1 MSNILAEVEQYL
13 KIIAD
18 KSTIENGIVK
28 WVDEAN
34 QTVSVRTDKKIKDLH
49 LNDQVLIENA
59 SDFGS
64 DFGSVADRRKTEI
77 TIRIDDLD
85 AQKYPVGTDV
95 FLELNKNILGVK
107 YLRKIIGDVERG
119 NNPIAEGILNIL
131 EFREEN
137 KSKPQSVGF
146 SSDNFND
153 AQRRAIEYSIGTE
166 NFHLIVGPPGTGK
179 TYVIAEIVQQLV
191 KRGRRKI
198 LITAYTNLA
207 VDNMIEAISR
217 DKDVKIVR
225 IGSYEKTSA
234 EIKKYHINSLMK
246 EYPRFKYLKV
256 LEERMSKTFDDL
268 KRIKQIRVDGKATIA
283 IIRKNLREVD
293 QRLGLIE
300 KQIKEISDRKTDTG
314 SRIQKVEK
322 TKSKLLDEVEELE
335 NSTDRLIELEN
346 VKKELNISSSPSIER
361 ISELMDNIAEY
372 DEELSR
378 FIMKFAFFGR
388 LKAKKVQL
396 KNNKKIAE
404 KIINY
409 HSNLSKEIEHP
420 ISDYGVDLCAT
431 DREPQSLALACQLI
445 LSRRYDDRLARHNS
459 DETLL
464 RVQLANTSDLLET
477 WIGTKNSFLSQ
488 KRSMQADERRHI
500 YIQRTLGKKS
510 RLLSMLIEFYKQQIR
525 EIRKTLSKGI
535 MEECDVVAAT
545 TYASISPLL
554 DVIDIDTVVMDEA
567 SQVSLINSI
576 IPLVRA
582 DKFVLVGDDR
592 QLEPINEDCL
602 STTLNESV
610 FTRLKRYHEEIEN
623 TNSYTFLDTQ
633 YRMNNEIADLSSEIF
648 YDNQLKTADVAFNR
662 RLDVDIDDTVLS
674 KNNSVVFIDF
684 KGSGACHIT
693 NGGTHYNEFEIRI
706 IHNIISQMLHLTK
719 NYEIGVI
726 TPYRLQ
732 RDKLKGVFGDI
743 SDSVEIDTVDR
754 FQGREKDVIIFSF
767 VRASGNVGKFIDNRS
782 RLNVAITR
790 ARKKLIVIGN
800 SDVLKTGSFTK
811 RIFDKIE
818 KDHIIVPYAD
828 LKKNYALP

>member
-1 MSNILAEVEQYL
+1 MSSILAEVEQYL

-18 KSTIENGIVK
+18 KSTVENGIVR

-64 DFGSVADRRKTEI
+64 DFGSVADKGKTEI
-77 TIRIDDLD
+77 RIRIDDLD

-95 FLELNKNILGVK
+95 FLELNKNVLGAR

-119 NNPIAEGILNIL
+119 DNPIAEGILNIL
-131 EFREEN
+131 EFREKN
-137 KSKPQSVGF
+137 KSKLQSVGF
-146 SSDNFND
+146 SSDHFND
-153 AQRRAIEYSIGTE
+153 AQKRAIEYSIGTE

-179 TYVIAEIVQQLV
+179 THVIAEIVQQLV
-191 KRGRRKI
+191 KRGRRKL

-217 DKDVKIVR
+217 DKEVKLVR
-225 IGSYEKTSA
+225 IGSYGKTSD
-234 EIKKYHINSLMK
+234 EIKKYHIDSLMK
-246 EYPRFKYLKV
+246 EYPRYKYLKV
-256 LEERMSKTFDDL
+256 LKKRMSKAFDDL
-268 KRIKQIRVDGKATIA
+268 KCIKQLREDEKATIA
-283 IIRKNLREVD
+283 NIRKNLREVD
-293 QRLGLIE
+293 ERLGLIE
-300 KQIKEISDRKTDTG
+300 KRIQEISDRKTDIEP
-314 SRIQKVEK
+314 RIQKVEE
-322 TKSKLLDEVEELE
+322 TKSKLLDKMEELE
-335 NSTDRLIELEN
+335 NSTDHLIKLEN
-346 VKKELNISSSPSIER
+346 VKKELNISSSPSVER

-372 DEELSR
+372 DKELSR
-378 FIMKFAFFGR
+378 FIMKFVFFGR
-388 LKAKKVQL
+388 LKAKKDQL
-396 KNNKKIAE
+396 KNNKKNAE
-404 KIINY
+404 KTINY
-409 HSNLSKEIEHP
+409 HSNLSKEIEQLIP
-420 ISDYGVDLCAT
+420 DYGVDLCAT

-445 LSRRYDDRLARHNS
+445 LSRRYDDRLTRHNS

-464 RVQLANTSDLLET
+464 QVQLANTSDLLET

-500 YIQRTLGKKS
+500 YIQRILGEKS

-535 MEECDVVAAT
+535 MEESEVVAAT
-545 TYASISPLL
+545 THASTSPLL
-554 DVIDIDTVVMDEA
+554 DVIDINTVIMDEA

-592 QLEPINEDCL
+592 QLKPINEDYL
-602 STTLNESV
+602 PPTLNESV
-610 FTRLKRYHEEIEN
+610 FTRLKRSHEEIEN

-633 YRMNNEIADLSSEIF
+633 YRMNEEIADISSEIF

-684 KGSGACHIT
+684 KGSGAYHIT

-706 IHNIISQMLHLTK
+706 IHNIVSKMLHSTQ

-732 RDKLKGVFGDI
+732 RDKLKGIFGDI
-743 SDSVEIDTVDR
+743 SDSVEVDTVDR

-767 VRASGNVGKFIDNRS
+767 VRASGNVGRFINNRS

-790 ARKKLIVIGN
+790 ARKKLIIIGN
-800 SDVLKTGSFTK
+800 SDVLKTGSCTK
-811 RIFDKIE
+811 IIFDKIE
-818 KDHIIVPYAD
+818 KDHIIVPYAE
-828 LKKNYALP
+828 LRESYALP

>member
-153 AQRRAIEYSIGTE
+153 AQKRAIEYSIGTE

-207 VDNMIEAISR
+207 VDNMIEAISH

-225 IGSYEKTSA
+225 IGSYEKTSS

-322 TKSKLLDEVEELE
+322 TKSKLLDEVEDLE

-567 SQVSLINSI
+567 SQVSLIN
-576 IPLVRA
+576 
-582 DKFVLVGDDR
+582 
-592 QLEPINEDCL
+592 
-602 STTLNESV
+602 
-610 FTRLKRYHEEIEN
+610 RL
-623 TNSYTFLDTQ
+623 F
-633 YRMNNEIADLSSEIF
+633 
-648 YDNQLKTADVAFNR
+648 
-662 RLDVDIDDTVLS
+662 
-674 KNNSVVFIDF
+674 
-684 KGSGACHIT
+684 
-693 NGGTHYNEFEIRI
+693 
-706 IHNIISQMLHLTK
+706 
-719 NYEIGVI
+719 
-726 TPYRLQ
+726 
-732 RDKLKGVFGDI
+732 
-743 SDSVEIDTVDR
+743 
-754 FQGREKDVIIFSF
+754 
-767 VRASGNVGKFIDNRS
+767 RS
-782 RLNVAITR
+782 
-790 ARKKLIVIGN
+790 
-800 SDVLKTGSFTK
+800 
-811 RIFDKIE
+811 
-818 KDHIIVPYAD
+818 
-828 LKKNYALP
+828 

>member
-300 KQIKEISDRKTDTG
+300 KQIKAISDRKTDTG

-396 KNNKKIAE
+396 KNNKKNAE

-602 STTLNESV
+602 PTTLNESV

-684 KGSGACHIT
+684 KGSGAYHVP
-693 NGGTHYNEFEIRI
+693 NGGTHYNMFEIRI

-818 KDHIIVPYAD
+818 KDHIIVPYAE

>member
-225 IGSYEKTSA
+225 IGSYEKTSD

-300 KQIKEISDRKTDTG
+300 KQIKAISDRKTDTG

-396 KNNKKIAE
+396 KNNKKNAE

-633 YRMNNEIADLSSEIF
+633 YRMNNEIADISSEIF

-767 VRASGNVGKFIDNRS
+767 VRSSGNVGKFIDNRS

-818 KDHIIVPYAD
+818 KDHIIVPYAE